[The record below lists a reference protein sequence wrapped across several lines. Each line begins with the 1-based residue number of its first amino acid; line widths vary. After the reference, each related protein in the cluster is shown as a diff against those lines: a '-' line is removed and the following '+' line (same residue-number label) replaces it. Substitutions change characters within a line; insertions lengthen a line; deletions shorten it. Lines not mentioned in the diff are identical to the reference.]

1 MSEFYYMRELNVGLL
16 VFACFVDITLL
27 IGTITDNKRKSRF
40 MMWFSFL
47 LISVIIMIAGESII
61 WAFSG
66 DITKILWLKLGA
78 FLSFGFGA
86 VVNSLFIYSYKF
98 ISRP

>member
-16 VFACFVDITLL
+16 VFACCVDIILL
-27 IGTITDNKRKSRF
+27 IGTLVDNKRKSRF

-47 LISVIIMIAGESII
+47 LISVIVMIAGETII
-61 WAFSG
+61 WAFVG
-66 DITKILWLKLGA
+66 DNTKIPLLKLGS

-86 VVNSLFIYSYKF
+86 VVNSLGYS
-98 ISRP
+98 